1 MRYGLHSTTLG
12 SVSPD
17 ATQSVAVL
25 KIVDVMLYQ
34 SRLAIV
40 SNADER
46 VYSLLVVCSKLYL
59 ARSKMAPPAAPRPWN
74 PSNGLEGSCDA
85 TALD

>member
-1 MRYGLHSTTLG
+1 MGRAVWVVREDGSDEIVWWCMRFGLHSTTLG

-46 VYSLLVVCSKLYL
+46 VYSLLVV
-59 ARSKMAPPAAPRPWN
+59 W
-74 PSNGLEGSCDA
+74 
-85 TALD
+85 